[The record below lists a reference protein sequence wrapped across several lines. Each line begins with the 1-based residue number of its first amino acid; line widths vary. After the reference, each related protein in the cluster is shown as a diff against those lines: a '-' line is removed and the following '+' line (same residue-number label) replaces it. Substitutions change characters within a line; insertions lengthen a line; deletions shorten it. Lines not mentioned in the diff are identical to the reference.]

1 MAEASFNKSLTYP
14 NGNEMTK
21 SEIEVAEQLIQLR
34 MISCKRKDMMTL
46 EEELQVDEETITKTK
61 SQPKNH
67 QKKKMKFRSLVDIYK
82 MTTPI

>member
-34 MISCKRKDMMTL
+34 MISKRKDMMTL

>member
-34 MISCKRKDMMTL
+34 MISKRKDMMTL
-46 EEELQVDEETITKTK
+46 EEELQCTRFQSSKFSCPPAIEKLSNGLFKEEPIAKAIEE
-61 SQPKNH
+61 
-67 QKKKMKFRSLVDIYK
+67 KK
-82 MTTPI
+82 

>member
-1 MAEASFNKSLTYP
+1 
-14 NGNEMTK
+14 
-21 SEIEVAEQLIQLR
+21 
-34 MISCKRKDMMTL
+34 MISKRKDMMTL

-82 MTTPI
+82 TTTPI

>member
-1 MAEASFNKSLTYP
+1 MAEASFNKSLIYP

-34 MISCKRKDMMTL
+34 MISKRKDMMTL

-82 MTTPI
+82 TTTPI